1 MKNNKDFFI
10 GYSPERV
17 NPGDKI
23 NTLKNIAKVVSI
35 KTKNK
40 KILKRIFKIY
50 NQISKKIIR
59 SSNIRAS
66 ETSKVIEN
74 IQRDI
79 NIAFMNEVLLI
90 CTKLKINFNEVIRLA
105 RTKWNFLNF
114 RPGLVGGHCLPVDP
128 YYLSS
133 LAAKKKLKTR
143 ITLAGRKINDGMGN
157 YVIAKLNNF
166 LNKKNKS
173 IENSKI
179 MIVGLTYKP
188 GVADMRNSLNF
199 KIFKKIKKKNNKIY
213 GCDPFVGKKI
223 KSTYKIHKTISNH
236 TKYDA
241 IVFLSYHDFFEKK
254 FRKIIKS
261 KNKNNILDPF
271 NYYS

>member
-1 MKNNKDFFI
+1 M
-10 GYSPERV
+10 V
-17 NPGDKI
+17 
-23 NTLKNIAKVVSI
+23 
-35 KTKNK
+35 
-40 KILKRIFKIY
+40 
-50 NQISKKIIR
+50 
-59 SSNIRAS
+59 
-66 ETSKVIEN
+66 
-74 IQRDI
+74 
-79 NIAFMNEVLLI
+79 
-90 CTKLKINFNEVIRLA
+90 
-105 RTKWNFLNF
+105 
-114 RPGLVGGHCLPVDP
+114 
-128 YYLSS
+128 
-133 LAAKKKLKTR
+133 
-143 ITLAGRKINDGMGN
+143 N
-157 YVIAKLNNF
+157 YVIVKLNNF

-254 FRKIIKS
+254 FRKILKS
-261 KNKNNILDPF
+261 KNKNNVLDPF

>member
-1 MKNNKDFFI
+1 MFTNR
-10 GYSPERV
+10 PV
-17 NPGDKI
+17 
-23 NTLKNIAKVVSI
+23 LSI
-35 KTKNK
+35 E
-40 KILKRIFKIY
+40 F
-50 NQISKKIIR
+50 
-59 SSNIRAS
+59 
-66 ETSKVIEN
+66 
-74 IQRDI
+74 
-79 NIAFMNEVLLI
+79 
-90 CTKLKINFNEVIRLA
+90 
-105 RTKWNFLNF
+105 
-114 RPGLVGGHCLPVDP
+114 
-128 YYLSS
+128 
-133 LAAKKKLKTR
+133 AAKKKLKTK
-143 ITLAGRKINDGMGN
+143 ITLAGRKINDGMVN

-236 TKYDA
+236 IKYDA

-254 FRKIIKS
+254 FRKILTS
-261 KNKNNILDPF
+261 NNKNNVLDPF

>member
-1 MKNNKDFFI
+1 M
-10 GYSPERV
+10 V
-17 NPGDKI
+17 
-23 NTLKNIAKVVSI
+23 
-35 KTKNK
+35 
-40 KILKRIFKIY
+40 
-50 NQISKKIIR
+50 
-59 SSNIRAS
+59 
-66 ETSKVIEN
+66 
-74 IQRDI
+74 
-79 NIAFMNEVLLI
+79 
-90 CTKLKINFNEVIRLA
+90 
-105 RTKWNFLNF
+105 
-114 RPGLVGGHCLPVDP
+114 
-128 YYLSS
+128 
-133 LAAKKKLKTR
+133 
-143 ITLAGRKINDGMGN
+143 N

-188 GVADMRNSLNF
+188 GVGDMRNSLNF
-199 KIFKKIKKKNNKIY
+199 KIFEKIKKKNNKIY

-254 FRKIIKS
+254 FRKILKS
-261 KNKNNILDPF
+261 KNQNNVLDPF